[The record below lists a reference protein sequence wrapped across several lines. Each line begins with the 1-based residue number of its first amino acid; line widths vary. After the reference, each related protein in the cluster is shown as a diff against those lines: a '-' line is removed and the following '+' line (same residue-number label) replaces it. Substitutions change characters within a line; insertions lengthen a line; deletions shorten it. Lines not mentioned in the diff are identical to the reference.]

1 MLNFSLPTV
10 LGGVSQKPPYL
21 RRPGQHADQINM
33 FCDPVRGLGRRH
45 GSKVLDFKQ
54 GMLGGIVS
62 EAEAA
67 SFRDYPLSVG
77 ASDYVV
83 VTRYRAKVPLSAVPP
98 FIVANRE
105 TGELLNVNKPPSDSV
120 LTAIENNG
128 VAAATA
134 VGRFIVMAPK
144 GLAPTYTRTATWA
157 VEANQRHHAVWV
169 RGGAYSRPF
178 SITLIRGNQKFT
190 VTYTTRQASY
200 PGVLDTSD
208 LLPSDPEYTKKVN
221 DRTNQFNSWATRWA
235 GEALADATPENIA
248 QRLRDMLVT
257 SGFLSP
263 GSTVTVR
270 DSTIVIDDPSVE
282 EIEVSDGGDNSLIR
296 GTGNTVS
303 SPEALTTV
311 ALPGKVVKVRPTNDA
326 GGVTFYVKAIAKDK
340 STGAPAQVT
349 WEETAGSRIDINR
362 LFAVGTVHNGQFY
375 ISSDLGWLKNATGL
389 SIPNYVPSDCGD
401 EDSVPTP
408 AFLDAGVTGLGVFQD
423 RLIIGTSGGTLAT
436 SRTGDYFNL
445 FPGSVVTSVASDP
458 VGFQILGGEDD
469 ALRSMAVYD
478 RSLMINGDKRQYV
491 IPGRQALTP
500 ATASASVLASIS
512 GAGGVPAVVS
522 GNFMFLLKDS
532 AGSAALYQVRPG
544 LVENSPFLLELSS
557 ELDSYLK
564 GKAVSLAVGDT
575 PDVVVIR
582 TDGSQDLFLYQ
593 FMDRDG
599 DRGPQRVMEAW
610 HRWNIA
616 GFPITQILS
625 ASIRDGKL
633 LLVAV
638 VFAGGEKN
646 LVCTLSIPLTAD
658 VSDLPYLDFLHQST
672 TFVSAPGEGA
682 GDKRM
687 QARAAGRAA
696 GYKGVT
702 RLADLETPGRV
713 PEATWHGFIYTSEVA
728 LTSPQVPAD
737 GPSQLATETVVST
750 ATVQLASAGGV
761 AYDLVSNNGESFF
774 RTFRGSKVQPLL
786 DPTGVKCETYA
797 NIGFMGGGGTP
808 GNPGRGVAFL
818 ILLGTDLSL
827 PFRSMWMGVGAP
839 YGLIPPSPVSGT
851 NVVTRTLSGDEPIPK
866 VLALSQLVDATAARP
881 ETRLTHNAHSWDYQL
896 NPNDIRVAEW
906 GDMRGTAFTVVGG
919 TKMGWFD
926 FRTLAAEGPGAYRAM
941 TLAAEPDTPNGVIR
955 AAMIGLGVTGLP
967 VGIWGITGPSP
978 DFMPN
983 DGTALAGFTEM
994 INTFGGTGYNWV
1006 SSTVKIRGPE
1016 GPGGV
1021 VNDEEVD
1028 VLFIHRQSSPPMLF
1042 VMIGTLDYISNTE
1055 S

>member
-21 RRPGQHADQINM
+21 RRPEQHADQINM

-45 GSKVLDFKQ
+45 GSKVLDFKSDT
-54 GMLGGIVS
+54 LGGEVTP
-62 EAEAA
+62 EDAA
-67 SFRDYPLSVG
+67 SFRAYQFSVG
-77 ASDYVV
+77 ENDYEV
-83 VTRYRAKVPLSAVPP
+83 VTRYRAKDPASSAPP
-98 FIVANRE
+98 FIVVNRE
-105 TGELLNVNKPPSDSV
+105 TGELLDVNTPPSDDV
-120 LTAIENNG
+120 LDAIENNG

-144 GLAPTYTRTATWA
+144 GLAPAYTRTATWA

-208 LLPSDPEYTKKVN
+208 LLPNDPEYTKKVN

-248 QRLRDMLVT
+248 QRLRDLLVT

-270 DSTIVIDDPSVE
+270 DSTVVIDDPSVE

-326 GGVTFYVKAIAKDK
+326 AGVTFYVKAVAKDQ

-349 WEETAGSRIDINR
+349 WEETAGSRIDINQ
-362 LFAVGTVHNGQFY
+362 LFAVGTVHNGEFY
-375 ISSDLGWLKNATGL
+375 ISSDLDWLENATGL
-389 SIPNYVPSDCGD
+389 SLPNYVPSDCGD

-408 AFLDAGVTGLGVFQD
+408 AFLDVGVTGLGVFQD

-512 GAGGVPAVVS
+512 GAGGVPAFVA

-544 LVENSPFLLELSS
+544 LVENSPFLLELSA

-564 GKAVSLAVGDT
+564 GKAVSLTVGDT

-593 FMDRDG
+593 FVDRDG

-616 GFPITQILS
+616 GFPGTRILS

-633 LLVAV
+633 LLVAA
-638 VFAGGEKN
+638 VFAGGEKD
-646 LVCTLSIPLTAD
+646 LVCTMSIPLTAD

-672 TFVSAPGEGA
+672 TFVSAPGPGV
-682 GDKRM
+682 GNKRL
-687 QARAAGRAA
+687 QARATGRVG
-696 GYKGVT
+696 GYQGVT
-702 RLADLETPGRV
+702 RLADLATPGLV
-713 PEATWHGFIYTSEVA
+713 PSATWHGFIYTSEVSF
-728 LTSPQVPAD
+728 TSPQVPAD

-750 ATVQLASAGGV
+750 ATVQLASSGGV
-761 AYDLVSNNGESFF
+761 AYDLASRNGQSFF
-774 RTFRGSKVQPLL
+774 HTFRGSKAQPLL
-786 DPTGVKCETYA
+786 DPTGVECETYD
-797 NIGFMGGGGTP
+797 NIGYPWSECTTA
-808 GNPGRGVAFL
+808 NAAFL
-818 ILLGTDLSL
+818 VLLGGDTWPCDNG
-827 PFRSMWMGVGAP
+827 WIGVGLPAN
-839 YGLIPPSPVSGT
+839 LTPPDGVSG
-851 NVVTRTLSGDEPIPK
+851 NAVVVQEFIGPEPISE
-866 VLALSQLVDATAARP
+866 VLALGTATAAAPPDSLAAKIEYGMSDDVAVADWGNLQGLPVSP
-881 ETRLTHNAHSWDYQL
+881 EEVTR
-896 NPNDIRVAEW
+896 V
-906 GDMRGTAFTVVGG
+906 
-919 TKMGWFD
+919 GWFSFPD
-926 FRTLAAEGPGAYRAM
+926 LVEEGPGAYR
-941 TLAAEPDTPNGVIR
+941 TLEVVPDDDIMINNHRRGALIGVG
-955 AAMIGLGVTGLP
+955 ATGFP
-967 VGIWGITGPSP
+967 VGIESFFSVPWFGGFPEA
-978 DFMPN
+978 
-983 DGTALAGFTEM
+983 GTAMEGFEALRDTYGA
-994 INTFGGTGYNWV
+994 TPSFVWTSV
-1006 SSTVKIRGPE
+1006 TVEVDG
-1016 GPGGV
+1016 
-1021 VNDEEVD
+1021 EEVPVVIIVGKEYD
-1028 VLFIHRQSSPPMLF
+1028 TDLGETITKLH
-1042 VMIGTLDYISNTE
+1042 VMIGTLEYL
-1055 S
+1055 